1 MQSRELQERQEQTLF
16 DNRLTQEFLNAGDVK
31 GLKAILEMNEMRL
44 VSGMTAEEIDAV
56 SKRAQAA
63 FEKLKTK

>member
-16 DNRLTQEFLNAGDVK
+16 DNKLTQEFLNAGDIQ
-31 GLKAILEMNEMRL
+31 GLKSVLGMNEMRL

-56 SKRAQAA
+56 SKRAQSA
-63 FEKLKTK
+63 FEKLRTK